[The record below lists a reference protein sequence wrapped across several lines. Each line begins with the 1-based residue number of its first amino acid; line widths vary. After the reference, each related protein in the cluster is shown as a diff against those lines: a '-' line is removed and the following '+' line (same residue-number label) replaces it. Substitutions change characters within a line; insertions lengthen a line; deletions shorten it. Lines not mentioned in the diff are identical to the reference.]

1 MNLFTKITQR
11 FLESKN
17 QPLIV
22 TGGLFAFTAL
32 YYTRNLVFQLV
43 SFLLLI
49 LVAFLWTHSLK
60 HLGGFS
66 WSTFKLVKTHVWR
79 NIIIAVALAAF
90 GWFYYGFY
98 INLTRGHWI
107 PFGFGGSFT
116 VILVIIAVSTA
127 EEMFFRGYL
136 QNHLSDQY
144 SRIARVLIAVVALA
158 LFKNVVHLW
167 EGMSPGLHLE
177 LFLLGVLHNILPS
190 LWLEWSG
197 SLVGPLVMH
206 VVWDLFV
213 YAPMSKIPYWV
224 I

>member
-1 MNLFTKITQR
+1 MTFITKIKQR
-11 FLESKN
+11 ILASNN

-32 YYTRNLVFQLV
+32 YYTRNLILQFI

-49 LVAFLWTHSLK
+49 LVAFLWNHSIK
-60 HLGGFS
+60 SLGGFS
-66 WSTFKLVKTHVWR
+66 WSTFKLVKTKLWI
-79 NIIIAVALAAF
+79 NIIIAIALAAF

-107 PFGFGGSFT
+107 PFGFGGSYTAILAIIT
-116 VILVIIAVSTA
+116 VSAA
-127 EEMFFRGYL
+127 EEVFFRGYL
-136 QNHLSDQY
+136 QNHLGDQY
-144 SRIARVLIAVVALA
+144 SRAVRIIIAVAALA

-167 EGMSPGLHLE
+167 EGMSTGLHLE
-177 LFLLGVLHNILPS
+177 LFFLGVLHNILPS
-190 LWLEWSG
+190 LWLEWSDN
-197 SLVGPLVMH
+197 LVGPLVMH

-213 YAPMSKIPYWV
+213 YAPMSEIPYWV